1 MASFALAVTRKF
13 PRIVALLALLL
24 GPARLFAQLPLTP
37 TVELVEHAAANAAG
51 LEEAA
56 APAPSPA
63 PAPDDEPRDHKP
75 GYLLHIAR
83 SVAVC
88 SRDSHIPVDTLI
100 GELLAQKGFSD
111 FDLNIVR
118 DERAA
123 DLVIQIDHPLHL
135 FDFTYIV
142 TDRRTSVVL
151 ASGKVIAWDGIRAAP
166 PLSKKI
172 VAGLKDAQQTYV
184 RPLKRRRDPDPPEPE
199 SKDGGENR

>member
-1 MASFALAVTRKF
+1 MTSFALAVTRKF

-37 TVELVEHAAANAAG
+37 TAGMIEHAVADAAS

-56 APAPSPA
+56 APAPSPE
-63 PAPDDEPRDHKP
+63 PDDEPRDHKA

-184 RPLKRRRDPDPPEPE
+184 RPLKRRPDPPEPE

>member
-37 TVELVEHAAANAAG
+37 TVGMVEHAAVEAVG
-51 LEEAA
+51 LEAAA

-63 PAPDDEPRDHKP
+63 LPPDDDPRDHKP

-83 SVAVC
+83 SVTVC

-118 DERAA
+118 DSRAA

-142 TDRRTSVVL
+142 TDRRTGVVL

-166 PLSKKI
+166 PLAKK
-172 VAGLKDAQQTYV
+172 VVSGLKDAQQTYV
-184 RPLKRRRDPDPPEPE
+184 RPLRRRPDPPEPE
-199 SKDGGENR
+199 PKNGGETR